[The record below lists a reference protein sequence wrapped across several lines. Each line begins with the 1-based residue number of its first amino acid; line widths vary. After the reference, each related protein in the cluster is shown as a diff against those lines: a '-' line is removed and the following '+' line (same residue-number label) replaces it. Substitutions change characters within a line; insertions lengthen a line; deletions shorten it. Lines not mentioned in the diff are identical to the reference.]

1 MKRKKILVV
10 EDSKVIGNDLKI
22 TLTKFGY
29 EVPKVAVSG
38 NEAFKMIG
46 ITNPDLVLMDIKLK
60 GELNGIDTTRIIQKK
75 FSLPVI
81 YLTAYSDEKTIMD
94 AKTTEPFGYL
104 IKPFND
110 KELFSTIEMAL
121 YRYQLEN
128 ELKKSKL
135 KIEELHETALQLAS
149 KDTIEDIFTITIK
162 AAEEILK
169 FPLCYLNIFN
179 EKDNAIKKC
188 SSLIPARKRNKHFFS
203 NDFYKK
209 IIESKKTYIYEEL
222 KDKQEINPKWEKI
235 RSGIISP
242 FCDYYL
248 FQVASAEL
256 DAFNKDDVKLLELL
270 LGHTSEALK
279 RINLQDELKEQAII
293 DPLTKVYN
301 RFYLYQ
307 ALKQEVK
314 HSTRY
319 KRHIAFIVIDVNGLK
334 KINDNYGHHM
344 GDKALQNV
352 AFLLVEKAR
361 DSDIV
366 VRSGG
371 DEFIIMLPETGKE
384 VDILK
389 KRIKESM
396 DSCNNIKNK
405 LPFPV
410 NFAIG
415 SAFWNCKNASSIDEI
430 IALADK
436 RMYENKQNN

>member
-10 EDSKVIGNDLKI
+10 EDDKVIGSDLKL

-29 EVPKVAVSG
+29 EVPKIAVSG
-38 NEAFKMIG
+38 NEALTIIERSK
-46 ITNPDLVLMDIKLK
+46 PDLVLMDIKLK

-75 FSLPVI
+75 FSLPII

-94 AKTTEPFGYL
+94 AKTTKPFGYL
-104 IKPFND
+104 IKPFDD

-121 YRYQLEN
+121 YRYKLEN
-128 ELKKSKL
+128 ELKISML

-149 KDTIEDIFTITIK
+149 SDTREDIYRITIK
-162 AAEEILK
+162 AAEEILI
-169 FPLCYLNIFN
+169 FPLCYLSVVN
-179 EKDNAIKKC
+179 EKDISIKKC
-188 SSLIPARKRNKHFFS
+188 SSSIPLRKRNKHFF
-203 NDFYKK
+203 NDNFYEK
-209 IIESKKTYIYEEL
+209 IIKSKKTYVYDEL
-222 KDKQEINPKWEKI
+222 KNKHEINSKWEII

-242 FCDYYL
+242 FCGYYV

-279 RINLQDELKEQAII
+279 RIHLQDELKEQAIL
-293 DPLTKVYN
+293 DPLTNVYN

-319 KRHIAFIVIDVNGLK
+319 NRPIAFIVIDVNGLK
-334 KINDNYGHHM
+334 SINDNYGHQM

-352 AFLLVEKAR
+352 AYLLVEKAR

-366 VRSGG
+366 VRNGG

-384 VDILK
+384 VNILK
-389 KRIKESM
+389 KRIEDSLE
-396 DSCNNIKNK
+396 SCNTIKNK

-415 SAFWNCKNASSIDEI
+415 TAFWNCKDASTIDEI